1 MSNSYNDDSQSTLL
15 QEWESWKIP
24 STKEVAPLPRVGSK
38 APTNPNLLLPADK
51 PTIIVFLR
59 HCGDPFAEKTFRALT
74 ALPTQHPGVHFVAVS
89 HASAEATERWVV
101 RVGGNWDVHVVVDYE
116 RELYAQWG
124 LGVSGAWHLLNPLS
138 LWRTLQL
145 GRDEGIWN
153 RPVESGTR
161 WQTSGAFAVDPPG
174 PGPEGSVV
182 RWAWV
187 AASADDLPDL
197 RAALK
202 ALGVMPARRPPP
214 EEVKTSGFL

>member
-1 MSNSYNDDSQSTLL
+1 MSNSYNNDNQSTLL
-15 QEWESWKIP
+15 QEWESWKTP
-24 STKEVAPLPRVGSK
+24 PTKEVAPLPRVGSK

-59 HCGDPFAEKTFRALT
+59 HCGDPFAEKTFKALT
-74 ALPTQHPGVHFVAVS
+74 ALSTHHPGVHFVAVS

-116 RELYAQWG
+116 REL
-124 LGVSGAWHLLNPLS
+124 
-138 LWRTLQL
+138 
-145 GRDEGIWN
+145 DEGIWN
-153 RPVESGTR
+153 RPAESGTR

-174 PGPEGSVV
+174 PGPEGGVV

-187 AASADDLPDL
+187 ATSADDLPDL
-197 RAALK
+197 RAALA

-214 EEVKTSGFL
+214 EEVRTSGFL